1 MVEVHTQLLRGAG
14 NCLLMVAKG
23 IRAVV
28 RARGQ
33 LLEPGGAWVIE
44 RLLWACKQLLRVCG
58 LDPRDAWG
66 A

>member
-1 MVEVHTQLLRGAG
+1 VDVETWAVAEGEQV
-14 NCLLMVAKG
+14 VAKG
-23 IRAVV
+23 IRAAV

-44 RLLWACKQLLRVCG
+44 VRGRLLRAREHLLRVHG
-58 LDPRDAWG
+58 LDARDAWG